1 MAKPNAN
8 KFRVSAAL
16 KNIIGKE
23 LITDD
28 FIAVFELVKNSFDA
42 HAAQVDVFFEGI
54 HKDDARLVIW
64 DDGKGMDREDI
75 IKKWLFVAYS
85 AKKEGI
91 EDYRDKIR
99 SNRIHAGSKGIG
111 RFSCDRLGSNLTI
124 YTKKKGRDSKINKLI
139 IDWSDFEKDS
149 QEEFIS
155 IGVKHSYVQEVPYEN
170 FKHGTILEIT
180 GLREGWDRDKLLKL
194 RHSLEK
200 LINPNQENDPYG
212 FSIVLNVEEEEAEDR
227 ENKAKGEIRD
237 IVNGRIENKIFE
249 NLEIKTTKIEVV
261 ISEDGE
267 SITTTLEDRGT
278 LIYRV
283 LEENPYKEFLKNIN
297 IYLFV
302 LNRSAK
308 INFTKNMGM
317 PSVQYGSIFLYK
329 NGFRIYPFG
338 EPGQDTLK
346 IDHRKQQGTARYF
359 GTRDLIG
366 RIEINGNNSLFQ
378 ETSSRD
384 GGLIRNVAYET
395 LEKFFIEYVLRRLE
409 KFAIGVIKWGN
420 DGDLLDHKKLSTQ
433 DMTKNASDIICNL
446 VRSNDVIDVEYNP
459 KLIDIIK
466 NRTQRSLK
474 TILNN
479 FGKLAEQTDS
489 PLISKE
495 IKRIQRQYDL
505 LVKAKEEA
513 EAETEKARE
522 ETEAA
527 EAKATEEAEK
537 KREAEKA
544 AEEAKEE
551 VKQKTSQNLFLQ
563 SVMSQ
568 DLKNVVSLHHHV
580 GISAGNIKGYIGN
593 MTERL
598 KRGENLSKEV
608 IQVFLEKISYQAN
621 IISSIVKF
629 ATKANF
635 NLEASELEKP
645 VDIIS
650 FIREYAL
657 NICSEEIKI
666 LSGIDLD
673 FVHNDSS
680 IFELVFRPI
689 EISIII
695 DNLIENSRKSAAEHV
710 TIEVLSVTD
719 DTLEIAFRDDGKGIP
734 VANRNKIFNFGFST
748 TDGSGL
754 GLHHVRQVLEDMN
767 GTVMLNKE
775 YKEGAEFI
783 LRINKCN

>member
-1 MAKPNAN
+1 MWGN
-8 KFRVSAAL
+8 K
-16 KNIIGKE
+16 G
-23 LITDD
+23 D
-28 FIAVFELVKNSFDA
+28 
-42 HAAQVDVFFEGI
+42 
-54 HKDDARLVIW
+54 
-64 DDGKGMDREDI
+64 
-75 IKKWLFVAYS
+75 LF
-85 AKKEGI
+85 
-91 EDYRDKIR
+91 
-99 SNRIHAGSKGIG
+99 NHTL
-111 RFSCDRLGSNLTI
+111 F
-124 YTKKKGRDSKINKLI
+124 
-139 IDWSDFEKDS
+139 S
-149 QEEFIS
+149 QEEM
-155 IGVKHSYVQEVPYEN
+155 QENV
-170 FKHGTILEIT
+170 FGII
-180 GLREGWDRDKLLKL
+180 
-194 RHSLEK
+194 EK
-200 LINPNQENDPYG
+200 LTNSDGVIDLEYDPK
-212 FSIVLNVEEEEAEDR
+212 VLN
-227 ENKAKGEIRD
+227 I
-237 IVNGRIENKIFE
+237 
-249 NLEIKTTKIEVV
+249 
-261 ISEDGE
+261 
-267 SITTTLEDRGT
+267 
-278 LIYRV
+278 
-283 LEENPYKEFLKNIN
+283 LKN
-297 IYLFV
+297 
-302 LNRSAK
+302 RSEK
-308 INFTKNMGM
+308 
-317 PSVQYGSIFLYK
+317 
-329 NGFRIYPFG
+329 
-338 EPGQDTLK
+338 
-346 IDHRKQQGTARYF
+346 
-359 GTRDLIG
+359 
-366 RIEINGNNSLFQ
+366 SL
-378 ETSSRD
+378 
-384 GGLIRNVAYET
+384 A
-395 LEKFFIEYVLRRLE
+395 
-409 KFAIGVIKWGN
+409 A
-420 DGDLLDHKKLSTQ
+420 
-433 DMTKNASDIICNL
+433 
-446 VRSNDVIDVEYNP
+446 
-459 KLIDIIK
+459 
-466 NRTQRSLK
+466 
-474 TILNN
+474 ILNN
-479 FGKLAEQTDS
+479 FGKLAEKKES
-489 PLISKE
+489 NLISKE
-495 IKRIQRQYDL
+495 IRRAQRQYNAL
-505 LVKAKEEA
+505 IKAKEEA
-513 EAETEKARE
+513 EAEAEKARE

-537 KREAEKA
+537 KREAEKV
-544 AEEAKEE
+544 AEEAKED

-719 DTLEIAFRDDGKGIP
+719 DTLEIAFRDDGKGVP
-734 VANRNKIFNFGFST
+734 VGNRNKIFNFGFST